1 MERMGYGISGLVLL
15 LGLAWGPALAMGP
28 IDGEVGAVWWAS
40 DFDVSSGDSSVS
52 ADAGAPGFRAEVWL
66 FQRWGVRAE
75 RYSSNVDEFDGPDS
89 DYTSV
94 DFRWRAFS
102 PSENNYFALGVG
114 WQQMDLATIG
124 LDGNTSGVRLG
135 AEGRISLGGLVYLYG
150 QGSYLP
156 SLDDTPAVD
165 PLLGRFENLDGY
177 EFEAGVAW
185 KMAPFVS
192 LRAGY
197 RAQTINFTLTGFEPI
212 PDGPTEIDGDTESTG
227 FLAGLSFRF

>member
-1 MERMGYGISGLVLL
+1 MRAIGYGFAGLVAL
-15 LGLAWGPALAMGP
+15 LGLASAPALAMGP
-28 IDGEVGAVWWAS
+28 VDGEVGAVWWAS
-40 DFDVSSGDSSVS
+40 DFDVSSGAS

-75 RYSSNVDEFDGPDS
+75 RYSSDLDEFDGRDS

-102 PSENNYFALGVG
+102 PSENNYFAIGVG
-114 WQQMDLATIG
+114 WQRMDLATIG
-124 LDGNTSGVRLG
+124 LDGDTSGARLG

-156 SLDDTPAVD
+156 SLDDAPAVD
-165 PLLGRFENLDGY
+165 PLMGYFENLDGY
-177 EFEAGVAW
+177 ELEAGVSW

-197 RAQTINFTLTGFEPI
+197 RAQTVNFTLTGFEPI
-212 PDGPTEIDGDTESTG
+212 PDGPTEIDGETESTG